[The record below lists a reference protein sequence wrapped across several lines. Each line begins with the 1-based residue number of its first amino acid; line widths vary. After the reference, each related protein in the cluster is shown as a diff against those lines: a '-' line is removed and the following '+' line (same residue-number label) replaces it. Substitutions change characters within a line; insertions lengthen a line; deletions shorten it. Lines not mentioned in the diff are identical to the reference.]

1 MRREVSS
8 RFLKKTAKMALVAIT
23 GLSFILLGC
32 RSENRPVE
40 SESKWPAL
48 AGYEAMEVPADNPMT
63 VAKVELGKQLF
74 YDTRL
79 SGDNSRACVSCH
91 NPEHGLTPGPGVI
104 TGAYGVVMDRSCPTL
119 WNIGYQKEFYWEG
132 GSRSLESAAKGV
144 WKFNMAIGRDGQPGM
159 DDVCARLNQIE
170 GYRKQFQDV
179 FGEGAT
185 PDNVSKALACF
196 LRTLVANDSA
206 WVRFRAGGQS
216 ALSEGARRGYEI
228 FKGKAACTNCHDGL
242 LLTDLQYHNIGIGIK
257 DEASGPG
264 RFFISK
270 NEKDRGAFKTPT
282 LFNVGK
288 SAPYFHDNSVATLEE
303 AVDLM
308 LGGGIDNPHLDR
320 TNLQPRVLT
329 AEERGDLLS
338 FLREL
343 THACTIAPPTL
354 P

>member
-1 MRREVSS
+1 MRRDVSS
-8 RFLKKTAKMALVAIT
+8 RFLKKAAKMALVAIT
-23 GLSFILLGC
+23 GLSFILYGC

-40 SESKWPAL
+40 SEIKWPEL
-48 AGYEAMEVPADNPMT
+48 AGYEAMKVPADNPLT

-74 YDTRL
+74 HDTRL
-79 SGDNSRACVSCH
+79 SGDSSRACVSCH
-91 NPEHGLTPGPGVI
+91 NPEYGLTPGPVDI

-119 WNIGYQKEFYWEG
+119 WNVGYQKEFYWEG

-144 WKFNMAIGRDGQPGM
+144 WQYNMALGRDGQLGM

-170 GYRKQFQDV
+170 GYRKQFQDA

-185 PDNVSKALACF
+185 PDNVSKSLACF

-206 WVRFRAGGQS
+206 WVRFRAGDQS
-216 ALSEGARRGYEI
+216 ALSEGARRGHEI
-228 FKGKAACTNCHDGL
+228 FKGKASCVNCHDGL
-242 LLTDLQYHNIGIGIK
+242 LLTDLQYHNIGIGMK
-257 DEASGPG
+257 SEASGSG

-270 NEKDRGAFKTPT
+270 DEKDKGAFKTPS
-282 LFNVGK
+282 LLNVSK

-320 TNLQPRVLT
+320 AALQPRILT
-329 AEERGDLLS
+329 PEEREDLLS

-343 THACTIAPPTL
+343 TVAYTIAPPTL